1 MIRSQT
7 FKTNQVFK
15 IILEA
20 KGRFKI
26 FIEDILLEPFR
37 IVFDCQLILIIQG
50 KSFRLATDLHFFE
63 INGPNWGSY

>member
-1 MIRSQT
+1 M
-7 FKTNQVFK
+7 
-15 IILEA
+15 EA

-26 FIEDILLEPFR
+26 FIEDILLELFR

-63 INGPNWGSY
+63 INGPNWGS